1 MIETGKKLSMRA
13 RLLLIGI
20 STIMVMLFVGTQF
33 QVSSQGDSSTTY
45 PKGFRGGTCTIESD
59 ALLVGYSAYFI
70 PANYAIPD
78 DAISAVSVPVLCGKV
93 PDPGT
98 LNVTIDLLYPES
110 ARTWALALSLVGI
123 GENASQRTIL
133 AIPPRIYETGILT
146 QVMQI
151 EATGEYKL
159 YLSGKDENQVEFR
172 MEIPITVGNHWY
184 ERFVTFWPM
193 LLLTIAAIVFYNFRK
208 IFD

>member
-13 RLLLIGI
+13 RLLLIAIG
-20 STIMVMLFVGTQF
+20 TMTVMLFVGTQF
-33 QVSSQGDSSTTY
+33 RVSSQGDSSSTY
-45 PKGFRGGTCTIESD
+45 PKGFRGGTCTIESE

-70 PANYAIPD
+70 PANYAVPE
-78 DAISAVSVPVLCGKV
+78 DAISAMSVPVLCGKV
-93 PDPGT
+93 PKPGT
-98 LNVTIDLLYPES
+98 LGVTIDLLYPDS
-110 ARTWALALSLVGI
+110 ARHWPLALSLVRI
-123 GENASQRTIL
+123 EKDASKRTIFSTQPT
-133 AIPPRIYETGILT
+133 IHETGILT

-172 MEIPITVGNHWY
+172 LEIPIIVGTHWY
-184 ERFVTFWPM
+184 ESIVTFWPM
-193 LLLTIAAIVFYNFRK
+193 LLLTIAAIAFYNFRK